1 MLQSFRRIL
10 PYYARHKRELIL
22 GLLCIPFGM
31 ALDFYIPIVIGR
43 GLDDLKAHAVSEV
56 IGKTVLIVMG
66 LAVLKGVLRYG
77 MRWWIVGVS
86 RKVESELK
94 EDLFRHLTKL
104 SFSYFNRARSGD
116 ILARATQDVE
126 AVRMFT
132 GPGFMYVSSSLLAIP
147 IAFGILLTINA
158 KLTLLVALPGIG
170 LALGMKFLTPRLQK
184 HSQAIQDDLSDL
196 SVTAQENF
204 AGVRVVQ
211 GFHREQ
217 AEIEKFRRQS
227 EKYREDSLKLASA
240 KGISDAMMDGSKDL
254 AFLIILGLGSFLL
267 IEKQMQLGDLFV
279 FLSYVILL
287 FWPLI
292 ALGWIAGMYHRAAAA
307 MRRIDEVFNTQPEI
321 QDHETGDSLAIGG
334 EIEFRN
340 LTFAYNGKPALES
353 ISLRIGKGQ
362 TLGIVGKTGAGK
374 TTLVSLLPRLFEPP
388 AGTLFLDGLDVRDL
402 PLDRLRRSIGF
413 VPQDN
418 FLFSDSI
425 RENIG
430 FGLEQPSEEIVLAAA
445 ETAKIAAEIR
455 GFPNGFEQVIGERG
469 VTLSG
474 GQKQRSSIARAL
486 AIDPTILIFDDCL
499 SAVDPG
505 TERELIENL
514 RRAATGRTTLLVAHR
529 LSIVEKADLIIVL
542 GEGRIL
548 ERGTHAQLLQQGGWY
563 AQTWK
568 RQQIEQELGAL

>member
-1 MLQSFRRIL
+1 MRAFVRIL

-22 GLLCIPFGM
+22 GIACIPFGM
-31 ALDFYIPIVIGR
+31 ALDFYIPILIGR
-43 GLDDLKAHAVSEV
+43 GLDELKTEAATTV
-56 IGKTVLIVMG
+56 IGNTALLVIG
-66 LAVLKGVLRYG
+66 LAILKGLFRYG
-77 MRWWIVGVS
+77 MRWWVVGVS

-94 EDLFRHLTKL
+94 ADIFRHLTKL
-104 SFSYFNRARSGD
+104 SFSYFNQARSGD
-116 ILARATQDVE
+116 ILSRATQDVE

-147 IAFGILLTINA
+147 IALAILLTINA
-158 KLTLLVALPGIG
+158 KLTLLIALPCLG
-170 LALGMKFLTPRLQK
+170 LAYGMKLLTPRLQRD
-184 HSQAIQDDLSDL
+184 SAAIQDDLAEM
-196 SVTAQENF
+196 SVVAQENF

-217 AEIEKFRRQS
+217 AETEKFQRKS
-227 EKYREDSLKLASA
+227 ETYKRDSLRLAST
-240 KGISDAMMDGSKDL
+240 KGIMDAMMDGSKDL
-254 AFLIILGLGSFLL
+254 AFLLILAIGGVLL
-267 IEKQMQLGDLFV
+267 IEKQMQIGDLFV

-307 MRRIDEVFNTQPEI
+307 MKRIDDLLGTEPEI
-321 QDHETGDSLAIGG
+321 QDRNAHPLPSVQG

-340 LTFAYNGKPALES
+340 LSFSYGDTKALDG
-353 ISLRIGKGQ
+353 ISLRLERGQ
-362 TLGIVGKTGAGK
+362 TLGIVGKTGSGK
-374 TTLVSLLPRLFEPP
+374 TTLTSLLARLFEPP
-388 AGTLFLDGLDVRDL
+388 PETVFLDGRDIRTI
-402 PLDRLRRSIGF
+402 PLDQLRPAIGF

-418 FLFSDSI
+418 FLFSETI

-430 FGLEQPSEEIVLAAA
+430 FGLEDAKIERVVMAA
-445 ETAKIAAEIR
+445 ESAKVAEEIR

-486 AIDPTILIFDDCL
+486 AIDPKILVFDDCL

-505 TERELIENL
+505 TERDLIENL
-514 RRAATGRTTLLVAHR
+514 RKAAAGRTTLLVAHR
-529 LSIVEKADLIIVL
+529 LSVVEKADQIVVL
-542 GEGRIL
+542 DSGRIV
-548 ERGTHAQLLQQGGWY
+548 ERGTHAQLLAHNGWY

-568 RQQIEQELGAL
+568 RQQIEQELEVL